1 MSDTE
6 TNDVAARHAPTSSPP
21 LRILLSSYV
30 CIVGHGSEPGMG
42 WGWGLAL
49 AEAGHE
55 VTVVTHAVG
64 QPENDAWL
72 AHHPQRNLTIE
83 YVEDPWA
90 HELGKVWPR
99 GKERWLNSRQ
109 WWLRYLAWQHVAL
122 RRATDLHARRPFDV
136 AHHVSYQNVVTGSPM
151 WRLGIPFVFGPVG
164 GAETSPR
171 ASIPLF
177 AYERR
182 RERLR
187 TAVVS
192 RTRNPFARAAVR
204 NAAVVLTPNEETASF
219 MSAIG
224 ARRIEMMAS
233 TGVDPARIQWA
244 AAERIVGRDRSE
256 ARQRVVWIG
265 KFIPKK
271 GLVLAID
278 AFARAAQ
285 TVDIELHIMGDG
297 PMAPLVR
304 ERVAQHGLRDRVV
317 LHGWIPWDEAQAVMV
332 ASDVMLVTSLR
343 DTFSN
348 QLLEAAAAGLPLVA
362 LDLHGVASLVP
373 GGTAV
378 KVPFSTPG
386 ETAVDLA
393 DALITVL
400 SDSERRAAMTRAALR
415 FSAQETFPRRAERMT
430 RIYRSLLGGDRPR
443 QVPTA

>member
-1 MSDTE
+1 M
-6 TNDVAARHAPTSSPP
+6 NDANTKDAAAHRSPTSGPP

-30 CIVGHGSEPGMG
+30 CIVGQGSEPGMG
-42 WGWGLAL
+42 WGWAQAL
-49 AEAGHE
+49 AEAGHD
-55 VTVVTHAVG
+55 VTVVTHPVG
-64 QPENDAWL
+64 RVENGAWL
-72 AHHPQRNLTIE
+72 AAHPDRTLTID

-90 HELGKVWPR
+90 HEIGQVWRR
-99 GKERWLNSRQ
+99 GKERWITSKH
-109 WWLRYLAWQHVAL
+109 WWLRYLAWQHAAL
-122 RRATDLHARRPFDV
+122 RRAKQLHARQPFDV
-136 AHHVSYQNVVTGSPM
+136 VHHVSYQNVVTGSPM
-151 WRLGIPFVFGPVG
+151 WRLRIPFIFGPVG

-171 ASIPLF
+171 ASVPLF
-177 AYERR
+177 AGERR

-192 RTRNPFARAAVR
+192 RTANPFARAAVR
-204 NAAVVLTPNEETASF
+204 NAAVVLTPNEETAGF

-233 TGVDPARIQWA
+233 TGVDPARIQWG
-244 AAERIVGRDRSE
+244 AAERVVQRDRSE
-256 ARQRVVWIG
+256 ARERVVWIG

-278 AFARAAQ
+278 AFARAARK
-285 TVDIELHIMGDG
+285 VDIELHIMGDG

-304 ERVAQHGLRDRVV
+304 ERVAEHGLGDRVV
-317 LHGWIPWDEAQAVMV
+317 LHGWIPWDEAQAVLV
-332 ASDVMLVTSLR
+332 SSDVMLFTSLR

-373 GGTAV
+373 EDTAV

-386 ETAVDLA
+386 ETAVGLA

-400 SDSERRAAMTRAALR
+400 SDAERRAAMSRAALR

-430 RIYRSLLGGDRPR
+430 QIYRGLLGP
-443 QVPTA
+443 